1 MNPWL
6 QILALTLLA
15 GMTMPLG
22 ALLACRERLRPR
34 WLETELRHSIL
45 AFGAGA
51 LLAAVALVL
60 VPEGMRGL
68 SAGLTAACF
77 ASGGVAF
84 MLVDRFLAAHR
95 TAASQLIDMLLDFIP
110 EAIALGAAMAFG
122 NPSALLLAL
131 LMALQNLPEGFNAY
145 RELRRASRLSNRRIL
160 VLFSLIA
167 LLGPLAGFSGYL
179 WLAPYPAV
187 VGAIMLFASGGILYS
202 VFQDIAPQVRLE
214 RHWSPPLG
222 AVAGFLL
229 GMLGQ
234 QLLHS

>member
-6 QILALTLLA
+6 QILTLTLLA

-22 ALLACRERLRPR
+22 ALIACREHIHPR
-34 WLETELRHSIL
+34 WLETELRHTVL

-68 SAGLTAACF
+68 PPGLVALCF
-77 ASGGVAF
+77 AAGGVAF
-84 MLVDRFLAAHR
+84 MLVDRMLAIHR
-95 TAASQLIDMLLDFIP
+95 TAASQAIDMLLDYIP
-110 EAIALGAAMAFG
+110 ETLALGAAVALG
-122 NPSALLLAL
+122 SPSGLLLAL

-145 RELRRASRLSNRRIL
+145 RELRRASHLSNRHIL

-179 WLAPYPAV
+179 WLAPHHQV
-187 VGAIMLFASGGILYS
+187 VGAIMLFASGGILHS
-202 VFQDIAPQVRLE
+202 VFQDIAPQIRLE

-222 AVAGFLL
+222 AVAGFLT

-234 QLLHS
+234 SLLQH